1 MIVNVM
7 SAKKIKAKRKD
18 KDKSVQYYIDEA
30 NKVKALKE
38 KLKEEKF
45 LNLHLQG
52 YIDSL
57 VEHNKALEKVV
68 RKQDELI
75 LLLED

>member
-57 VEHNKALEKVV
+57 VEHNKALEQVV

-75 LLLED
+75 KVLED

>member
-7 SAKKIKAKRKD
+7 SAKKIKAKRKE
-18 KDKSVQYYIDEA
+18 DKSIQYYIDEA

-75 LLLED
+75 KVFED

>member
-30 NKVKALKE
+30 NKVKALE
-38 KLKEEKF
+38 IPIIPNGF
-45 LNLHLQG
+45 
-52 YIDSL
+52 
-57 VEHNKALEKVV
+57 AP
-68 RKQDELI
+68 
-75 LLLED
+75 

>member
-38 KLKEEKF
+38 KLREEKF

-52 YIDSL
+52 YIDRL

-75 LLLED
+75 KVLED

>member
-1 MIVNVM
+1 M

-18 KDKSVQYYIDEA
+18 KDKSIQYYIDEA

-57 VEHNKALEKVV
+57 VDHNKALEKVV

>member
-1 MIVNVM
+1 M

-38 KLKEEKF
+38 KLREEKF
-45 LNLHLQG
+45 LNLQLQG

>member
-30 NKVKALKE
+30 NKVKDLKE
-38 KLKEEKF
+38 KLREEKF
-45 LNLHLQG
+45 LNLQLQG